1 MSKAFELMSLAHN
14 IGFYSEMPQSRS
26 NSMLQE
32 SEKKNINFN
41 NLGKPWSDCSPNTA
55 NDSLAE
61 RSIKSEFKLR
71 NSMDSQRARI
81 NDTKRWSDQLG
92 SGQVARDSC
101 DSLTNSETLQPDQ
114 DAKGEH
120 IRRPMNSFM
129 IWSQHE
135 RRRLAEENPDLHNAE
150 LSKILGQNWR
160 ALTVD
165 QKRPYLLEAERLRV
179 KHIQDYPSYKYRP
192 KRRKHPKRVC
202 KKAMVKTPANVA
214 TKPMLQS
221 LPLSS
226 NAQQSSDDSC
236 KSPSGTCLKQ
246 STNLPQFF
254 PLTPESSPSI
264 QKENTVF
271 NFDVSKHE
279 PKLMTCEYPLPATP
293 PTCSQASDDPYQFTS
308 LDFINTEDF
317 NLQNYILGDDIS
329 VLDPNELDQYLGQD
343 YWNRTHPAEPSSKGN
358 LIMKRLYWLLQR
370 IMYSICEW
378 NTDYF
383 HPAHGSCPRTKQL
396 NIRELCDTRRWYMA
410 VIRAV
415 V

>member
-1 MSKAFELMSLAHN
+1 MSKAIELMSLARN
-14 IGFYSEMPQSRS
+14 MGYYLEPISQNTS

-32 SEKKNINFN
+32 SEKKNMNLN
-41 NLGKPWSDCSPNTA
+41 NLAKPWSDCSPNTA
-55 NDSLAE
+55 NDAFAKQ
-61 RSIKSEFKLR
+61 SIKSEFKLR
-71 NSMDSQRARI
+71 NSMDSQRTRM
-81 NDTKRWSDQLG
+81 NDTKRWTDQLG

-101 DSLTNSETLQPDQ
+101 ESHPNNETLLPDQ

-202 KKAMVKTPANVA
+202 KKAMVKTPVSVA
-214 TKPMLQS
+214 TKPAMLQN
-221 LPLSS
+221 LPLAS
-226 NAQQSSDDSC
+226 AQQSSNDSC
-236 KSPSGTCLKQ
+236 KSPSGTCPKQ
-246 STNLPQFF
+246 STYLPQFF
-254 PLTPESSPSI
+254 PLTPESSPNI

-271 NFDVSKHE
+271 NFEVSKHE
-279 PKLMTCEYPLPATP
+279 PERMTCEYTLPATP

-308 LDFINTEDF
+308 LDFLNTTEDF
-317 NLQNYILGDDIS
+317 NLQNYILGDDMS
-329 VLDPNELDQYLGQD
+329 VLDRAEFDQYLGQD
-343 YWNRTHPAEPSSKGN
+343 YWNRIYPAETLTQG
-358 LIMKRLYWLLQR
+358 
-370 IMYSICEW
+370 
-378 NTDYF
+378 
-383 HPAHGSCPRTKQL
+383 
-396 NIRELCDTRRWYMA
+396 
-410 VIRAV
+410 
-415 V
+415 